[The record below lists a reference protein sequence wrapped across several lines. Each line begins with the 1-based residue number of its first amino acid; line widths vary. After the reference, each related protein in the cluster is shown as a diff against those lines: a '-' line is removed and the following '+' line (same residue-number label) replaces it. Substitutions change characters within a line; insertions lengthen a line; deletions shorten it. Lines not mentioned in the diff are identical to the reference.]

1 MRYDDN
7 HKEKTRAK
15 VLQVASRAIREDG
28 PGGVGLAAIMAE
40 AGLTHG
46 GFYAHFKSKDD
57 LVTEAIRQMFRDA
70 SGRFAETTGEMPP
83 GEALSAYIRFY
94 LSRSHRDGRNI
105 GCPLPSL
112 SADLA
117 RLPAEAQVVF
127 GEGVARLTGFIAEKL
142 EAMGRSEPRALAAS
156 VLSELVGAVSLA
168 RAVADPAQSDAILK
182 ASRAALRA
190 RLGLEALR

>member
-1 MRYDDN
+1 MRYDDE

-28 PGGVGLAAIMAE
+28 PGGVGVAAIMAE

-57 LVTEAIRQMFRDA
+57 LVTEAIGQMFRDA
-70 SGRFAETTGEMPP
+70 SGKFAATTGDMPP
-83 GEALSAYIRFY
+83 AEALAAYIGFY
-94 LSRSHRDGRNI
+94 LSRSHRDVRSA

-117 RLPAEAQVVF
+117 RLPAEAQGVF
-127 GEGVARLTGFIAEKL
+127 GGGVARLTGYIAEKL
-142 EAMGRSEPRALAAS
+142 QAMGEPEPQALAGS

-168 RAVADPAQSDAILK
+168 RAVADPVQSDAILK
-182 ASRAALRA
+182 ASRASLRA

>member
-1 MRYDDN
+1 MRYDDD
-7 HKEKTRAK
+7 HKEKTRTK
-15 VLQVASRAIREDG
+15 VLQVAARAIRKDG
-28 PGGVGLAAIMAE
+28 PDRVGVAAVMAE

-70 SGRFAETTGEMPP
+70 RGRFREITGERPAAD
-83 GEALSAYIRFY
+83 ALTAYIAFY
-94 LSRSHRDGRNI
+94 LSHWHRDVRGV

-117 RLPAEAQVVF
+117 RLPPAAQAVF
-127 GEGVARLTGFIAEKL
+127 GDGVGGLTDFIAEKL
-142 EAMGRSEPRALAAS
+142 EAMGKAEPHSLATS
-156 VLSELVGAVSLA
+156 VLSELVGAVTLA

-182 ASRAALRA
+182 ASRAALHA